1 MGKRIP
7 EIESAGT
14 AVSGS
19 PGHGQR
25 YDVARTSRSG
35 TEGKTGQAT
44 MPKVRFKAHCI
55 DRLDIGSRLVH
66 SGAQRLA
73 RTAATASYFDVPAE
87 NAKYYESESYEA
99 GLIGQFQTVSSTPD
113 GTDPTVLREAV
124 FTGDGWTVGI
134 DKVCDHDFVH
144 VEVPYELADG
154 PQSAI
159 AQAESIRELLGI
171 GYLDIVPWPYPQLRN
186 IIRTAQHWRGR
197 TGHLEGRLFLIDG
210 PSAAGKST
218 LARTLREDDK
228 PGYRY
233 VPRCT
238 SRARRPEDLSD
249 EYVDIDI
256 DTFRT
261 LAHDGQFID
270 YREFKF
276 KMGYGLRW
284 SDIATTMNSP
294 QTRAAY
300 ALVNLGNSRH
310 IQRFVP
316 DATTILVAAP
326 LDQLEQRMRAR
337 AAHAPEAIA
346 ERLENARRG
355 IEAASMSDHVIENAN
370 GRLDDSLRTIR
381 KLIYG

>member
-1 MGKRIP
+1 M
-7 EIESAGT
+7 
-14 AVSGS
+14 
-19 PGHGQR
+19 
-25 YDVARTSRSG
+25 
-35 TEGKTGQAT
+35 
-44 MPKVRFKAHCI
+44 
-55 DRLDIGSRLVH
+55 
-66 SGAQRLA
+66 
-73 RTAATASYFDVPAE
+73 
-87 NAKYYESESYEA
+87 
-99 GLIGQFQTVSSTPD
+99 
-113 GTDPTVLREAV
+113 
-124 FTGDGWTVGI
+124 
-134 DKVCDHDFVH
+134 
-144 VEVPYELADG
+144 
-154 PQSAI
+154 
-159 AQAESIRELLGI
+159 
-171 GYLDIVPWPYPQLRN
+171 
-186 IIRTAQHWRGR
+186 
-197 TGHLEGRLFLIDG
+197 
-210 PSAAGKST
+210 
-218 LARTLREDDK
+218 
-228 PGYRY
+228 
-233 VPRCT
+233 
-238 SRARRPEDLSD
+238 SD